1 MTGESF
7 SRAYR
12 LTAAAD
18 YQHVFADASRFGNK
32 NFTLLVRKNS
42 LGHPRLGLAIAKKSV
57 RLAVNRNRIKRL
69 IRESFR
75 HEIKDLPSIDIIAM
89 CRTSAVELPSS
100 EIRTQL
106 ETQWRYI
113 RKKLQG

>member
-7 SRAYR
+7 SREYR
-12 LTAAAD
+12 LTNAAD
-18 YQHVFADASRFGNK
+18 YQYVFADARRFGNP
-32 NFTLLVRKNS
+32 NFTLLVRANS
-42 LGHPRLGLAIAKKSV
+42 LGYPRLGLAIAKKSV
-57 RLAVNRNRIKRL
+57 KLAVNRNRIKRL

-75 HEIKDLPSIDIIAM
+75 HEITELPPIDIIAM

-106 ETQWRYI
+106 DTQWRYI

>member
-1 MTGESF
+1 MSGQSF
-7 SRAYR
+7 SRDYR
-12 LTAAAD
+12 LSNAAD
-18 YQHVFADASRFGNK
+18 YQYVFADARRFGNA
-32 NFTLLVRKNS
+32 NFTLLVRANS

-75 HEIKDLPSIDIIAM
+75 HEISDLPSIDIIAM
-89 CRTSAVELPSS
+89 CRTSAVELPSP

>member
-1 MTGESF
+1 MTIQSF
-7 SRAYR
+7 SREYR
-12 LTAAAD
+12 LINAAD
-18 YQHVFADASRFGNK
+18 YQYVFADARRFGNP
-32 NFTLLVRKNS
+32 NFTLLVRMNNH
-42 LGHPRLGLAIAKKSV
+42 GHPRLGLAIAKKSV
-57 RLAVNRNRIKRL
+57 KLAVDRNRIKRL

-75 HEIKDLPSIDIIAM
+75 HEIADLPPIDIIAM

-106 ETQWRYI
+106 DTQWRYI